1 MCLLEEKWS
10 FWALV
15 GFSWSFFGK
24 MQELVAGVF
33 FMCIFFPLDL
43 GRALEWSQSQ
53 RQFNAIT
60 ALSVTFTCL
69 KIA

>member
-10 FWALV
+10 FLVLV
-15 GFSWSFFGK
+15 GFSWSSFGK
-24 MQELVAGVF
+24 VQELVDGVF
-33 FMCIFFPLDL
+33 LVCIFFPLDL
-43 GRALEWSQSQ
+43 GRALEWSQSR
-53 RQFNAIT
+53 RQFSAIT